1 MFTWDRIPL
10 EESGDVA
17 NVFRTY
23 PDWTIEI
30 LSPVPTQQKSSVN
43 ILHCLNQ
50 GSRLGWLIDPDQR
63 SLFVYPSGQQP
74 EWYTESAEKL
84 PVPNLV
90 AEFQLTLGN
99 LWGWL
104 KL

>member
-30 LSPVPTQQKSSVN
+30 LSPVPTQKKSSVT
-43 ILHCLNQ
+43 
-50 GSRLGWLIDPDQR
+50 
-63 SLFVYPSGQQP
+63 F
-74 EWYTESAEKL
+74 YTASTKG
-84 PVPNLV
+84 VDWV
-90 AEFQLTLGN
+90 G
-99 LWGWL
+99 
-104 KL
+104 